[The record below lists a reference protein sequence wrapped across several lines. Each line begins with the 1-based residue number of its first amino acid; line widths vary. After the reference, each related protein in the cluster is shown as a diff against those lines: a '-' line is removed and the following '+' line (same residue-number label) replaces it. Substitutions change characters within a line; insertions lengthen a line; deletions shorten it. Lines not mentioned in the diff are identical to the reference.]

1 MKEVYDKS
9 RSMNNG
15 LPKMM
20 VIDGRETFDQNKI
33 ANGFNKFFTD
43 IGSKLACFIPSSLTD
58 FKDFEVLQRPIQMNA
73 FFKTK
78 Y

>member
-1 MKEVYDKS
+1 
-9 RSMNNG
+9 MNSG

-20 VIDGRETFDQNKI
+20 VIDGRKTFDQNKI

-58 FKDFEVLQRPIQMNA
+58 FKDFKVLQRPM
-73 FFKTK
+73 
-78 Y
+78 

>member
-1 MKEVYDKS
+1 MWEQYKKWDTIKEVYDKS

-20 VIDGRETFDQNKI
+20 VIDVRETFDQNKI

-43 IGSKLACFIPSSLTD
+43 IGSKLAPFIPKSLTD
-58 FKDFEVLQRPIQMNA
+58 ECLLQNEWNI
-73 FFKTK
+73 
-78 Y
+78 

>member
-1 MKEVYDKS
+1 
-9 RSMNNG
+9 MNSG

-20 VIDGRETFDQNKI
+20 VIDGRKTFDQNKI

-58 FKDFEVLQRPIQMNA
+58 FKDFEVLQRPI
-73 FFKTK
+73 
-78 Y
+78 